1 MPDLTTNSK
10 RSSESDGRLF
20 LFLMAMKAGKRK
32 KLIRKF
38 HRYLSIFIGI
48 QFFFWAL
55 SGLYFSW
62 TDIDEIHGDQFRRP
76 DPGLVAFD
84 RLLDPNDLGVT
95 GGIRSL
101 ELRNIAGKPFYWINE
116 TSLYDARN
124 GTLKKE
130 ITKEEALAI
139 AKSKLLPSLKV
150 AAVKKIEKTG
160 PQHEYRGK
168 PLPAYLISYEGP
180 ARLHAYVSARDGA
193 FQTVRHR
200 SWRWFD
206 FLWMLHTMDYRG
218 RDDFNTLWLRIAAF
232 LAFTMVLSGFVL
244 WVSSSARIRQ
254 VKRWLKSGSQ

>member
-1 MPDLTTNSK
+1 
-10 RSSESDGRLF
+10 
-20 LFLMAMKAGKRK
+20 MAMKAGKRK

-48 QFFFWAL
+48 QFFFWSL
-55 SGLYFSW
+55 SGLYFTW
-62 TDIDEIHGDQFRRP
+62 TDIDEIHGDQFRKPLPERISFDSLIDP
-76 DPGLVAFD
+76 DEL
-84 RLLDPNDLGVT
+84 RIRE
-95 GGIRSL
+95 GIQSL

-116 TSLYDARN
+116 ASLYDARN
-124 GTLKKE
+124 GTLKRE

-139 AKSKLLPSLKV
+139 AKSELLPSLHV
-150 AAVKKIEKTG
+150 ASIKKIEKTG

-218 RDDFNTLWLRIAAF
+218 RDDFNTLWLRMAAF
-232 LAFTMVLSGFVL
+232 LAFTMVLSGFML
-244 WVSSSARIRQ
+244 WLSSSPAIRRIMR
-254 VKRWLKSGSQ
+254 KMRKT